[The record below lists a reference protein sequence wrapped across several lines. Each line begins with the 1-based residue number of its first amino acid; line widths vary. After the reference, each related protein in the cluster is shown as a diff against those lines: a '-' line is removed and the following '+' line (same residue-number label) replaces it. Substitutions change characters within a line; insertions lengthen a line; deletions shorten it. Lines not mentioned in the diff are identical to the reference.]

1 MNITDDRI
9 SFDGVSAQ
17 TIAETYG
24 TPTYVYEENRI
35 RANFR
40 RALAAFRKHYAD
52 FRFFYAIKCCNNLAI
67 ANILRQEGAGIDA
80 ASVNEILLAKALG
93 LGGEDVMFS
102 GNFLSDDDIRQG
114 LESGVIFNLD
124 DPSLLPRVLKFG
136 QPECLAFRVN
146 PGYGKS
152 EVGHFVTNA
161 GPDAK
166 FGVHPD
172 QVMDAYRAAKA
183 AGIKRF
189 GAHMM
194 PGSCIRDPDYFG
206 FITRLLMDLIGKA
219 SRELQIEFDFI
230 DLGGGLGI
238 PYKPEDKNAPLD
250 IDAAAAQVATA
261 FKEKIAEYGM
271 KPPRLMM
278 EPARYFVGDAGYI
291 VGRVHTIKDSYSRII
306 GTDIGMNTL
315 ARPAMYGAYHHIYVD
330 GRESEP
336 RRPVGL
342 CGQICE
348 NTDFWVKDRPLPK
361 GITLGDLVVVEN
373 AGAYGYAMSYP
384 YNGRLRPAEVL
395 VNHGRHWLIRDRETF
410 ADLVRDVHVPA
421 HLVAG
426 NC

>member
-1 MNITDDRI
+1 MQIKNKQIY
-9 SFDGVSAQ
+9 FDGVSAAD
-17 TIAETYG
+17 IATSYG
-24 TPTYVYEENRI
+24 TPTYVYEEQRI

-40 RALAAFRKHYAD
+40 RALNAFRKYYPD
-52 FRFFYAIKCCNNLAI
+52 FRFFYAIKCLNNLAI

-80 ASVNEILLAKALG
+80 ASVNEILLAKAIG

-124 DPSLLPRVLKFG
+124 DPALLQRVLKFG
-136 QPECLAFRVN
+136 KPEFISFRVN

-161 GPDAK
+161 GPEAK

-172 QVMDAYRAAKA
+172 QVLAAYRAAKD

-206 FITRLLMDLIGKA
+206 FITGLLMDIIGKVG
-219 SRELQIEFDFI
+219 RELNIEFDFI

-238 PYKPEDKNAPLD
+238 PYKPEDKDKPLD
-250 IDAAAAQVATA
+250 IEAAAAQVASV
-261 FKEKIAEYGM
+261 FKQKIAEYGM

-291 VGRVHTIKDSYSRII
+291 VGRVHCIKDSYSRII
-306 GTDIGMNTL
+306 GTDVGMNTL

-330 GRESEP
+330 GRENEP
-336 RRPVGL
+336 RRKVGL

-348 NTDFWVKDRPLPK
+348 NTDFWVKDRPLPE
-361 GITLGDLVVVEN
+361 GITEGDLIVVEN
-373 AGAYGYAMSYP
+373 AGAYGYVMSYQ

-395 VNHGRHWLIRDRETF
+395 VNGNKHYLIRDRESFKELT
-410 ADLVRDVHVPA
+410 RNVHVPA
-421 HLVAG
+421 YLKK
-426 NC
+426 